1 MRLMRKRGME
11 FASMSRRMTR
21 TEKASMQMQTLQGR
35 TRRMYAAR
43 AYKFDPAFTLM
54 ELLIVIAII
63 SLLAAMLLP
72 ALGNARERARQ
83 ANCTGN
89 LRQFSQAIQMYMD
102 DWDRQYPPWLS
113 TLYPSY
119 LSSEKTYICLSD
131 PTGGAE
137 GGRADWCEE
146 FNETDD
152 FIDAD
157 LHGGNNG
164 TVPGNSYFYEFA
176 IAACSWFESS
186 YNPGDQEF
194 EDADTNGDD
203 TITWC
208 EAKAWQMEYQ
218 GYHGRVPI
226 VRCFWHA
233 GEPALDD
240 SDRVLNIASEDFD
253 VYSSGPAWED
263 SY

>member
-1 MRLMRKRGME
+1 MRLMRMRRME
-11 FASMSRRMTR
+11 FASISCRMTR
-21 TEKASMQMQTLQGR
+21 TEKASMQMKTPREWLQQKH
-35 TRRMYAAR
+35 AIS
-43 AYKFDPAFTLM
+43 AYKCAPGFTLM
-54 ELLIVIAII
+54 ELLVVIAII
-63 SLLAAMLLP
+63 SILAAILLP
-72 ALGNARERARQ
+72 ALGSARERARQ

-102 DWDRQYPPWLS
+102 DWKQEYPPWLS

-119 LSSEKTYICLSD
+119 ISSEKTYVCLSD

-176 IAACSWFESS
+176 IAACSWFEASF
-186 YNPGDQEF
+186 NPGDQQF

-203 TITWC
+203 TITWR

-218 GYHGRVPI
+218 GYYGRVPI

-233 GEPALDD
+233 GEPFLDD
-240 SDRVLNIASEDFD
+240 SDKVLNIASEDFD